1 MADLAQLQAWLA
13 EAETTYHTVMM
24 GGGVVVVVDQNGER
38 VEYSRANAASLAK
51 YIASLR
57 AQINTLLGVAVTG
70 GPLRPYF

>member
-1 MADLAQLQAWLA
+1 MASLVQLQTWLA
-13 EAETTYHTVMM
+13 EAQSAYHTVMI
-24 GGGVVVVVDQNGER
+24 GGGVTVVVDQNGER

-70 GPLRPYF
+70 GPLRPFF